1 MKHVHFLGI
10 CGTAMGAVASAMAR
24 QGYVV
29 TGTDA
34 NVYPPMST
42 FLENEGIQ
50 IFQGYNPANIPA
62 DTDMVVI
69 GNAMSRG
76 NIEVEAVLDSRL
88 RYMSLPE
95 TMKEFF
101 LWGKRNLVVT
111 GTHGKTTTTSML
123 AWMLE
128 ANGLN
133 PSFMIGGIARNLGRG
148 GRFTDSAFCVLE
160 GDEYDTSFFDKRSK
174 FLHYLPEVV
183 IINNIEMDHAD
194 IYANV
199 EEIKLSFK
207 RLLRVVP
214 RNGIVFINAD
224 CPNCQDV
231 RTCAAAELKTV
242 RTVSVGMDETA
253 DIRITDI
260 EHRPEGCEFTLL
272 CPPAEDGQPPLSPLC
287 GERFFVP
294 MLGVE
299 IMAGLGGVVDVH
311 GDVVAGAQHHVQIG
325 DALDLA
331 GQVPGAGHGQIG
343 VIAIDLHVQLLGDVG
358 HLGTDGAKADD
369 AQLLPG
375 DLRADEGLFALFH
388 QGGDGVPLTGQGSN
402 PVNGSDHIPGGHH
415 QRADQQFLHALG
427 VGAGGVEHGNARLG
441 AAVDGDIV
449 HADARPADAQQLL
462 VELHVVERGGTD
474 QHSLRSGNLRAD
486 LQPRLGEYIQTL
498 LGNGVHGFDFIH
510 GVPPQI
516 SS

>member
-62 DTDMVVI
+62 DTDLVVI

-76 NIEVEAVLDSRL
+76 NIEVEAVLEKRL

-111 GTHGKTTTTSML
+111 GTHGKTTTSSML

-128 ANGLN
+128 ANGKS

-148 GRFTDSAFCVLE
+148 GRFTDSNFCVLE

-207 RLLRVVP
+207 RLLRAVP

-224 CPNCQDV
+224 CPNCADV
-231 RTCAAAELKTV
+231 RSCAATELRMVKM
-242 RTVSVGMDETA
+242 VSVGIAEDA
-253 DIRITDI
+253 DIRITDL
-260 EHRPEGCEFTLL
+260 EHRTDGCSFTLT
-272 CPPAEDGQPPLSPLC
+272 CKPTAEGEETAPCPLC
-287 GERFFVP
+287 GERFSVP
-294 MLGVE
+294 MIGDFNVRNAAMAACAAAFSGLNADEIRAALSSFEGVARRQE
-299 IMAGLGGVVDVH
+299 VRGTVNGVTVVDDFAHHPTAIRQAIAGLRQRFPKSRLWVLFEPRSNTTIRNLFQNEL
-311 GDVVAGAQHHVQIG
+311 AEALA
-325 DALDLA
+325 DADFAVISPIENNKRLTPEQRLDEDKLLA
-331 GQVPGAGHGQIG
+331 DIQA
-343 VIAIDLHVQLLGDVG
+343 A
-358 HLGTDGAKADD
+358 GTDAY
-369 AQLLPG
+369 
-375 DLRADEGLFALFH
+375 
-388 QGGDGVPLTGQGSN
+388 
-402 PVNGSDHIPGGHH
+402 
-415 QRADQQFLHALG
+415 
-427 VGAGGVEHGNARLG
+427 VGKN
-441 AAVDGDIV
+441 VDDIV
-449 HADARPADAQQLL
+449 AHVVTHVHPNDVLL
-462 VELHVVERGGTD
+462 VMSNGGFGGI
-474 QHSLRSGNLRAD
+474 HNK
-486 LQPRLGEYIQTL
+486 L
-498 LGNGVHGFDFIH
+498 LIALA
-510 GVPPQI
+510 Q
-516 SS
+516 

>member
-24 QGYVV
+24 QGYIV

-50 IFQGYNPANIPA
+50 IFQGYNPSNIPE
-62 DTDMVVI
+62 DTDLVVI

-76 NIEVEAVLDSRL
+76 NVEVEAVLDTRL

-128 ANGLN
+128 ANGKN

-148 GRFTDSAFCVLE
+148 GRFTDSDFCVLE

-214 RNGIVFINAD
+214 RNGVVFINAD
-224 CPNCQDV
+224 CPNCADV
-231 RTCAAAELKTV
+231 RAYAASELKMV
-242 RTVSVGMDETA
+242 KMLSVGMAEDA
-253 DIRITDI
+253 DIRITEL
-260 EHRPEGCEFTLL
+260 EHRTDGCSFTLCCAPAPEGSEETTYSLL
-272 CPPAEDGQPPLSPLC
+272 N
-287 GERFFVP
+287 GERFNVP
-294 MLGVE
+294 MIGDFN
-299 IMAGLGGVVDVH
+299 IRNAAMAACAAAFAGLNAEEIRTALNSFEGVARRQEIRGTVNGVTVVDDFAH
-311 GDVVAGAQHHVQIG
+311 HPTAIRQAIAGLRQRFPKSRLWVLFEPRSNTTIRNLFQSELAEALS
-325 DALDLA
+325 DADFAVISPIENTKRLAPEERLDQEKLLA
-331 GQVPGAGHGQIG
+331 DIREAGTE
-343 VIAIDLHVQLLGDVG
+343 AYVG
-358 HLGTDGAKADD
+358 K
-369 AQLLPG
+369 
-375 DLRADEGLFALFH
+375 
-388 QGGDGVPLTGQGSN
+388 N
-402 PVNGSDHIPGGHH
+402 
-415 QRADQQFLHALG
+415 
-427 VGAGGVEHGNARLG
+427 
-441 AAVDGDIV
+441 VDDIV
-449 HADARPADAQQLL
+449 AHVVTHVHPNDVLL
-462 VELHVVERGGTD
+462 VMSNGGFGGI
-474 QHSLRSGNLRAD
+474 HNK
-486 LQPRLGEYIQTL
+486 L
-498 LGNGVHGFDFIH
+498 LIALA
-510 GVPPQI
+510 Q
-516 SS
+516 

>member
-50 IFQGYNPANIPA
+50 IFQGYNPANIPD
-62 DTDMVVI
+62 DTDLVVI

-76 NIEVEAVLDSRL
+76 NIEVEAVLDTRL

-123 AWMLE
+123 TWMLE

-148 GRFTDSAFCVLE
+148 GRFTDSDYCVLE

-183 IINNIEMDHAD
+183 IVNNIEMDHAD

-199 EEIKLSFK
+199 DEIKLSFK

-224 CPNCQDV
+224 CPNCTDV
-231 RTCAAAELKTV
+231 RQYAASELKMV
-242 RTVSVGMDETA
+242 KMVSVGMSEEA
-253 DIRITDI
+253 DLRITDV
-260 EHRPEGCEFTLL
+260 EYRTDGCAFTLVASPAPEAGESAP
-272 CPPAEDGQPPLSPLC
+272 CPLN
-287 GERFFVP
+287 GERFNLP
-294 MLGVE
+294 MIGDFNVRNAA
-299 IMAGLGGVVDVH
+299 MAACAAAFAGLNAGQIRTALNSFEGVARRQEVRGTVNGVTVVDDFAH
-311 GDVVAGAQHHVQIG
+311 HPTAIRQAIAGLRQRFPKSRLWVLFEPRSNTTIRNLFQKELAEALA
-325 DALDLA
+325 DADFA
-331 GQVPGAGHGQIG
+331 
-343 VIAIDLHVQLLGDVG
+343 VISPIENHKRLTPEQRLNEEQLLADIQAA
-358 HLGTDGAKADD
+358 GTDAY
-369 AQLLPG
+369 
-375 DLRADEGLFALFH
+375 
-388 QGGDGVPLTGQGSN
+388 
-402 PVNGSDHIPGGHH
+402 
-415 QRADQQFLHALG
+415 
-427 VGAGGVEHGNARLG
+427 VGRN
-441 AAVDGDIV
+441 VDDIV
-449 HADARPADAQQLL
+449 AHVVTHVHPNDVLL
-462 VELHVVERGGTD
+462 VMSNGGFGGI
-474 QHSLRSGNLRAD
+474 HNK
-486 LQPRLGEYIQTL
+486 L
-498 LGNGVHGFDFIH
+498 LIALA
-510 GVPPQI
+510 Q
-516 SS
+516 

>member
-1 MKHVHFLGI
+1 
-10 CGTAMGAVASAMAR
+10 MGAVASAMAR

-62 DTDMVVI
+62 DTDLVVI

-76 NIEVEAVLDSRL
+76 NIEVEAVLEKRL

-111 GTHGKTTTTSML
+111 GTHGKTTTSSML

-128 ANGLN
+128 ANGRN

-148 GRFTDSAFCVLE
+148 GRFTDSEFCVLE

-207 RLLRVVP
+207 RLLRAVP

-224 CPNCQDV
+224 CPNCADV
-231 RTCAAAELKTV
+231 RACAATELRMVKL
-242 RTVSVGMDETA
+242 VSVGMSEDA
-253 DIRITDI
+253 DIRISDLGYSTNGCSFSLI
-260 EHRPEGCEFTLL
+260 CKQAEGENTTPF
-272 CPPAEDGQPPLSPLC
+272 PLC
-287 GERFFVP
+287 GERFDVP
-294 MLGVE
+294 MIGDFNVRNAA
-299 IMAGLGGVVDVH
+299 MAACAAAFAGLTADEIRDALNRFEGVARRQEVRGTVNGVTVVDDFAH
-311 GDVVAGAQHHVQIG
+311 HPTAIRQAIAGLRQRYPKSRLWVLFEPRSNTTIRNLFQNELASALT
-325 DALDLA
+325 DADFAVISPIENNKRLAPEERLDQEKLLA
-331 GQVPGAGHGQIG
+331 DIKA
-343 VIAIDLHVQLLGDVG
+343 A
-358 HLGTDGAKADD
+358 GTDAY
-369 AQLLPG
+369 
-375 DLRADEGLFALFH
+375 
-388 QGGDGVPLTGQGSN
+388 VGQN
-402 PVNGSDHIPGGHH
+402 
-415 QRADQQFLHALG
+415 
-427 VGAGGVEHGNARLG
+427 
-441 AAVDGDIV
+441 VDDIV
-449 HADARPADAQQLL
+449 AYVVTHVHPNDVLL
-462 VELHVVERGGTD
+462 VMSNGGFGGI
-474 QHSLRSGNLRAD
+474 HNK
-486 LQPRLGEYIQTL
+486 L
-498 LGNGVHGFDFIH
+498 LIALA
-510 GVPPQI
+510 Q
-516 SS
+516 